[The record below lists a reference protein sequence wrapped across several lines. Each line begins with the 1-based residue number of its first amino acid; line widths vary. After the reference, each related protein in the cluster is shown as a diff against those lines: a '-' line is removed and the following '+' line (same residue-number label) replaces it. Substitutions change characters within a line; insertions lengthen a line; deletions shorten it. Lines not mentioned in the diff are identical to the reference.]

1 MKKTRDIVSQIL
13 SVRVEKSIPV
23 RQVLSSAA
31 VLKENDVSDEYKK
44 LILEETN
51 IKNIEVV
58 NSLDEKTT
66 WESDLTNSIKLN
78 VEITEDLLK
87 EGKAREFI
95 RNVQD
100 IRKEMGL
107 QISDEI
113 LLTYKD
119 SEDMKEVITLYGDE
133 IKKKL
138 LARDIIPGKEIKVEK
153 L

>member
-1 MKKTRDIVSQIL
+1 
-13 SVRVEKSIPV
+13 VRVEKSIPV